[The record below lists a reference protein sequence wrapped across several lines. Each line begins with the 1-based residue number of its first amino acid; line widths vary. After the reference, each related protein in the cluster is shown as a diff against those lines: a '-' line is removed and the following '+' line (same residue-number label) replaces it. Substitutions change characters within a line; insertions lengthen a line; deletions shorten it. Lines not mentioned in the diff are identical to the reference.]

1 MQPERSGVSMRFLSS
16 LLLLTTLGLPA
27 LARSQSVE
35 PMPLLPGQPGVDPTA
50 LGTAND
56 DLAFWRWWMLN
67 QDWILDLRRRL
78 DVAIDTRQG
87 RRRVLDSD
95 LPRVIGALRQ
105 AQTHSSAAVRAAAAL
120 ALGKSTERDGIAAL
134 IEAPGGT
141 ATPPL
146 LDGALEVRRA
156 AILGLGAAR
165 SEAALPTLVE
175 IVRSEKFEV
184 ELRAVAAI
192 AIGAIEFEDSTPAAA
207 VGVPKPIAPRVPSA
221 PGVDW
226 SEPHTLAPRAVAV
239 TAIAIDHAEKRA
251 ALGFSDGRIAIWPLD
266 RDKVGVEWEAHSGP
280 ITGLAFSAD
289 GERLVSAS
297 STGSLRIRVL
307 KAGTDSVKLD
317 GLGGIACLALDSKD
331 QRLALGTAEGEVV
344 IVPTS
349 GKKEFL
355 ERRPT
360 HAGPVAFVGFSN
372 DNGAIASAG
381 ADGLVRAQDLTAG
394 STSRVIST
402 RRQPVRRGAIT
413 QDGRYFVLGLD
424 DGKVERFVSER
435 CEEPTWSTVAEGGP
449 PAALAYDETGG
460 LVLIV
465 DANGKA
471 ELRSDALGEP
481 LAEALVRGSRGAL
494 AGSTLV
500 IGVDDGAAHS
510 RRFARSAGAGSPGV
524 GAGGATS
531 GTGPEQRRN
540 ALRALLEE
548 KTYFAFEPLLQDGIA
563 IGAGLSRDSELLP
576 LVLAAIERG
585 RGRGKGLSAPTLGFL
600 TTAAGRLIA
609 NDPPP
614 ADADLSRLLMLATKD
629 DLAPVRRA
637 AVSALGLVFEKR
649 GNDPQAAQTVAALI
663 GRVERSNGESDHAV
677 MNAIYVALGRIAS
690 EAALGFLRHE
700 MSSQEGSSRVLGGAP
715 LPKIDLA
722 QIAADLFQSMALAI
736 GRDGTGYRIAE
747 MKFKRAGGL
756 GQRGAF
762 ALSLGMHGPVRT
774 AANDELL
781 AAFKK
786 EKSPV
791 LVAHFALAFGLGG
804 VLDAKTRLLER
815 LADPKVDV
823 SVIPQLAIGAALL
836 EVPPNREVPNFLVKQ
851 FSAAK
856 SPPRGAA
863 FAFALGLLG
872 DVHSIEPLLGSLADP
887 KLPIDVRVACVNALG
902 MMLDPSTQT
911 TLARMRADLDSVNE
925 PRLLAA
931 LGVFEIY

>member
-1 MQPERSGVSMRFLSS
+1 MRFQAI
-16 LLLLTTLGLPA
+16 LLAFVATAFGGV
-27 LARSQSVE
+27 ARAQSVE
-35 PMPLLPGQPGVDPTA
+35 PMPLLPGQPGVDPGA

-87 RRRVLDSD
+87 RRRVLESD
-95 LPRVIGALRQ
+95 LPRVIRSLRD

-141 ATPPL
+141 ASPPL

-165 SEAALPTLVE
+165 SEAAIPTLVE
-175 IVRSEKFEV
+175 IVHNEKFEV

-192 AIGAIEFEDSTPAAA
+192 AIGAIEFVDSTPAAA
-207 VGVPKPIAPRVPSA
+207 AGAPKPLAPRVPSA

-251 ALGFSDGRIAIWPLD
+251 ALGFADGRIAIWPLD

-280 ITGLAFSAD
+280 ITGLAFSTD

-297 STGSLRIRVL
+297 SSGTLRIRSL
-307 KAGTDSVKLD
+307 KAGTDGVKIE

-344 IVPTS
+344 IVPMS

-355 ERRPT
+355 ERRAT

-372 DNGAIASAG
+372 DNGTVASGG
-381 ADGLVRAQDLTAG
+381 ADGLVRAQEVTAG
-394 STSRVIST
+394 AKSRVIST
-402 RRQPVRRGAIT
+402 RRLPIRIGAIAR
-413 QDGRYFVLGLD
+413 DGRYFVLGLD
-424 DGKVERFVSER
+424 DGKVERFVFER
-435 CEEPTWSTVAEGGP
+435 SEEPTWSTVTEGGP
-449 PAALAYDETGG
+449 PAALAYDEKGSV
-460 LVLIV
+460 LLIV
-465 DANGKA
+465 DANGRA

-481 LAEALVRGSRGAL
+481 LGEAGVRGSRGVL
-494 AGSTLV
+494 GGSTLV
-500 IGVDDGAAHS
+500 VGVDDGAAHS
-510 RRFARSAGAGSPGV
+510 RRFTRAGGAAVAAGGGAGS
-524 GAGGATS
+524 GAGS

-540 ALRALLEE
+540 ALSALLEE
-548 KTYFAFEPLLQDGIA
+548 KSYFGFEPLLQDGIA
-563 IGAGLSRDSELLP
+563 IGAGLSRDRELLP
-576 LVLAAIERG
+576 LVLSAIERG

-609 NDPPP
+609 TDPAPS
-614 ADADLSRLLMLATKD
+614 DAHLSALLALATKD

-637 AVSALGLVFEKR
+637 AVTALGQVFEKR
-649 GNDPQAAQTVAALI
+649 GNDSQVAPTVTAMI
-663 GRVERSNGESDHAV
+663 GRIERSNGESDHAV

-690 EAALGFLRHE
+690 EAGLGFLRHE
-700 MSSQEGSSRVLGGAP
+700 MSGQEGSSRVLGGAP

-736 GRDGTGYRIAE
+736 GRDGAGYRMAE
-747 MKFKRAGGL
+747 TKFKRSGGL

-762 ALSLGMHGPVRT
+762 ALSLGVHGPVRT
-774 AANDELL
+774 TANDELL

-791 LVAHFALAFGLGG
+791 LQAHLALAFGLGG

-836 EVPPNREVPNFLVKQ
+836 EVPPNREIPNFLVKQ

-872 DVHSIEPLLGSLADP
+872 DVHSVECLLASLQDP